1 MTSMYAQILSVFSFI
16 WVVSS
21 VNAAGPQTSS
31 SKPAPPVK
39 LASGWS
45 SEDKQFCDLSK
56 QLVLF
61 MRAVEK
67 FGWEEMT
74 SPDEEG
80 DSKDLKEA
88 RKFSKCSWMKDKQ
101 IASSVLLEAI
111 LKLPKD
117 NKVKIECCSLFKNSD
132 VRNFFTEDQQFLLGL
147 SCGDLSFMSDS

>member
-1 MTSMYAQILSVFSFI
+1 MH
-16 WVVSS
+16 
-21 VNAAGPQTSS
+21 AGARPSS
-31 SKPAPPVK
+31 SKPAPPLK

-45 SEDKQFCDLSK
+45 PEDKQICDLSK
-56 QLVLF
+56 QLIAF
-61 MRAVEK
+61 MRGIEK

-74 SPDEEG
+74 SPEEEG
-80 DSKDLKEA
+80 DSQEWKEA
-88 RKFSKCSWMKDKQ
+88 KKFAKCSWMKDKQ

-147 SCGDLSFMSDS
+147 SCGDLSFMNDS